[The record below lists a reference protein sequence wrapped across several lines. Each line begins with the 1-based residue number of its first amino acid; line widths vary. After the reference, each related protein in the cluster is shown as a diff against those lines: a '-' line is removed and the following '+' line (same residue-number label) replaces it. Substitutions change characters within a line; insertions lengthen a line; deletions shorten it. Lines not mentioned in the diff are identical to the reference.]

1 MSIEERRTPSMR
13 SWPLWGEEEERNV
26 LEALRSGFW
35 GLGGKWAF
43 EFARDFARYCGCK
56 RGVPCANGTVALK
69 VALRAVGVGKGDRVV
84 TSPYTFVS
92 TVSVIAE
99 LGAVPVLVDL
109 IENGL
114 HMNPVEASEIAE
126 ALDAKAVIPV
136 HIMGMPSP
144 MDELQHL
151 MKSMDLAVIEDAA
164 QAHGSERRGRR
175 TGSLGTIG
183 CFSFQS
189 SKVMTAG
196 EGGCLTTDRDDL
208 ADLCW
213 SLINCGRTSEKDWYE
228 SDLLAYNYRMSEF
241 QAAVLA
247 AQLSR
252 LDHQIEVRQRNY
264 RLLLEELEDVDGIE
278 PVRPPE
284 GTTRF
289 NVYTVPLRLERK
301 RIGSVDKRHV
311 VELLRSRGVPV
322 SPGYTVPLHRHSGV
336 VNYCASLGIELTPLP
351 NAEAAARDVLWI
363 PHHAMLTDEERALQI
378 ADSLKEVIKNI
389 IS

>member
-1 MSIEERRTPSMR
+1 MSVGERRTSSAK

-26 LEALRSGFW
+26 LEVLRSGLW
-35 GLGGKWAF
+35 GIGGRWAF
-43 EFARDFARYCGCK
+43 RFAEDFARYCGCR

-69 VALRAVGVGKGDRVV
+69 VALRAVGVGRGDRVV

-109 IENGL
+109 YENGL
-114 HMNPVEASEIAE
+114 HMNSAE
-126 ALDAKAVIPV
+126 AAELAEELDAKAVIPV
-136 HIMGMPSP
+136 HIMGMPNP

-151 MKSMDLAVIEDAA
+151 VNTNDVAVIEDAA
-164 QAHGSERRGRR
+164 QAHGSEWRGRR

-213 SLINCGRTSEKDWYE
+213 SLVNCGRTPEKDWYE
-228 SDLLAYNYRMSEF
+228 SDTLAYNYRMTEF

-252 LDHQIEVRQRNY
+252 LDGQLEVRQRNY
-264 RLLLEELEDVDGIE
+264 RLLLEELEDIEGIE

-311 VELLRSRGVPV
+311 VELLRSR
-322 SPGYTVPLHRHSGV
+322 
-336 VNYCASLGIELTPLP
+336 
-351 NAEAAARDVLWI
+351 
-363 PHHAMLTDEERALQI
+363 
-378 ADSLKEVIKNI
+378 
-389 IS
+389 